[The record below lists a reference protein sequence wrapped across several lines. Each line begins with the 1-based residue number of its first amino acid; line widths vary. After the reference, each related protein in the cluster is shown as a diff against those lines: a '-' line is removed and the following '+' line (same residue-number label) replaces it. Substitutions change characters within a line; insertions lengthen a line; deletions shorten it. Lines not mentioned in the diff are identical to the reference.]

1 MSEAPGDPRGEA
13 PTSEPVDLSLLP
25 RTAEVAAGGRLSV
38 GGCDLVELAERFGTP
53 LFVYDEDELRARC
66 REYAEQFGGD
76 RVVYASKAFLC
87 RAMARVVADEGLL
100 LDVSTAGE
108 MHVALAAD
116 FPADRLVLHGNN
128 KSVDELRL
136 ALTLGVGRIVADSFD
151 ELDRIERLVEEGP
164 AVRPPSVLVR
174 VTPGV
179 EARTHAHVET
189 GVEDS
194 KFGFSVRGG
203 PALDA
208 AKRVAASDAMRFVG
222 VHAHIGSQVVALDAY
237 VRAAG
242 VVADLVAEIEA
253 AAGTAVDEV
262 DLGGGLGVRYR
273 GEERAPGVAEYA
285 ATLRGAFDEACAGRG
300 VRHRPELLVEPGR
313 SIAGPAGLTLYRV
326 GTVKEVPGVRTYVAV
341 DGGMSDN
348 PRPAVYGAR
357 YEAFLPARVRSHR
370 PRPATVAGKHC
381 EQGDVLVRDAR
392 LPEALAIGDVLCTP
406 ATGAYG
412 YSMASN
418 YNAVPRPAVVFV
430 RDGTA
435 RPVLRRETL
444 DDLLRL
450 DLDADREPGSG
461 PGAGGGSGVGD

>member
-1 MSEAPGDPRGEA
+1 MNE
-13 PTSEPVDLSLLP
+13 PTSDPGEPTSDPVDLSLLP
-25 RTAEVAAGGRLSV
+25 RTAEVGDDGRLSV
-38 GGCDLVELAERFGTP
+38 GGCDLVELADRFGTP
-53 LFVYDEDELRARC
+53 LLVYDEADLRARC
-66 REYAEQFGGD
+66 REYAEHFGAD
-76 RVVYASKAFLC
+76 HVAYASKAFLC
-87 RAMARVVADEGLL
+87 RAMARLVADEGLL

-108 MHVALAAD
+108 MHIALAAD
-116 FPADRLVLHGNN
+116 VAPERFVLHGNN

-136 ALTLGVGRIVADSFD
+136 ALTLGVGRLVADSFD

-164 AVRPPSVLVR
+164 SVRPPSVLVR

-189 GVEDS
+189 GVDDS

-208 AKRVAASDAMRFVG
+208 AKRVTASDAMRFAG
-222 VHAHIGSQVVALDAY
+222 VHVHIGSQVVALDAY
-237 VRAAG
+237 VRAVE

-253 AAGTAVDEV
+253 AAGTTVDEV
-262 DLGGGLGVRYR
+262 DLGGGLGVRYHADAH
-273 GEERAPGVAEYA
+273 APLVAEYA
-285 ATLRGAFDEACAGRG
+285 ATLRRGLGDACEQRG
-300 VRHRPELLVEPGR
+300 LRSRPVLLVEPGR

-326 GTVKEVPGVRTYVAV
+326 GTIKEVPGVRTYVAV

-357 YEAFLPARVRSHR
+357 YEAFLPAQARAER
-370 PRPATVAGKHC
+370 PLRATVAGKHC
-381 EQGDVLVRDAR
+381 EQGDVLVREAR
-392 LPEALAIGDVLCTP
+392 LPEALAIDDVLCTP
-406 ATGAYG
+406 ATGAYS

-430 RDGTA
+430 GSGDA

-450 DLDADREPGSG
+450 DLD
-461 PGAGGGSGVGD
+461 VGD